1 MRNRAKKTLQV
12 ALSLAIALTIF
23 YYLYKDIHFE
33 QVNTVLKETVFLWII
48 VSVLIS
54 IAGYFLRAWRWKLLI
69 EASETKTISTLKA
82 FWALMFGYLVNLLVP
97 RAGELARCAALK
109 KTDRMDMGRLL
120 GTVILERSVDLIFM
134 MVVVL
139 LAFMLESEHFIKL
152 FAELVSSETLLRFT
166 QDYGLFLVISVLLVA
181 ACLFVLVRIFHQSR
195 WIRKIRQFIRQFVSG
210 LTAIAKVKT
219 QGGFW
224 LSSGIIWVIYYLM
237 MYFLA
242 QAMPST
248 ASLEASSVL
257 MVMVM
262 GSIGMI
268 APVQGGIGT
277 FHALVAFILLFYG
290 IAEEQGK
297 IFAMVVH
304 ASQML
309 TILLLGAAAM
319 GVLLKYQ
326 TKVTL

>member
-1 MRNRAKKTLQV
+1 VGGGGGGDLDE
-12 ALSLAIALTIF
+12 SF
-23 YYLYKDIHFE
+23 
-33 QVNTVLKETVFLWII
+33 VL
-48 VSVLIS
+48 
-54 IAGYFLRAWRWKLLI
+54 LRA
-69 EASETKTISTLKA
+69 
-82 FWALMFGYLVNLLVP
+82 
-97 RAGELARCAALK
+97 
-109 KTDRMDMGRLL
+109 DR
-120 GTVILERSVDLIFM
+120 
-134 MVVVL
+134 
-139 LAFMLESEHFIKL
+139 
-152 FAELVSSETLLRFT
+152 AELVSSETLVRFT
-166 QDYGLFLVISVLLVA
+166 QEYGLFLIISLLLVA

-210 LTAIAKVKT
+210 LTAISKVKN